1 MAKVRVYE
9 LAKEL
14 GLESKE
20 LLSTLN
26 EMGEFVRSASSTIE
40 APVVRRVTEKV
51 KGVHKDAKSGA
62 VDHAPAPKK
71 SGAPAPKPKTSATPQ
86 TPQPDAPQAAAGAK
100 VGPRATPGPHP
111 VPGPRA
117 VPGPRPTKVDRP
129 PRASPLSSGRI
140 PSPVSVA
147 SRSRAP
153 HRRNPR
159 AVPVRLRD
167 RAGLRLPVVPAP
179 VRPLRVHVRVRH
191 RRTCVVRELRVRA
204 TTRSRRRRGWARPVV
219 PPSRVPVAAMVAL
232 PVRVRAVRRVPAAAT
247 GCRVRIPR

>member
-117 VPGPRPTKVDRP
+117 VPGPRPTP
-129 PRASPLSSGRI
+129 GQHAAPGPRQSNG
-140 PSPVSVA
+140 
-147 SRSRAP
+147 
-153 HRRNPR
+153 N
-159 AVPVRLRD
+159 
-167 RAGLRLPVVPAP
+167 GQ
-179 VRPLRVHVRVRH
+179 
-191 RRTCVVRELRVRA
+191 
-204 TTRSRRRRGWARPVV
+204 GGQ
-219 PPSRVPVAAMVAL
+219 AL
-232 PVRVRAVRRVPAAAT
+232 PEQARSAAAASQAR
-247 GCRVRIPR
+247 CQ